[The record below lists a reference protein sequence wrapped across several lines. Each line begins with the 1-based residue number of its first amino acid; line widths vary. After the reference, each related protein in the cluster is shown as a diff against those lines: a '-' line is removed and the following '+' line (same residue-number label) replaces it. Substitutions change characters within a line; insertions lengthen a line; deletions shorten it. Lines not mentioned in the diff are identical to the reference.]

1 MTNSKLL
8 LTALAFGML
17 SNTVAAQ
24 QYTLSGSVING
35 LNGDL
40 RDTNLQVKNKQ
51 SQIVVNAQTDP
62 SGKFKI
68 LLNKGAYTLLITQ
81 LGKKYYEK
89 SIELNGDIDLGTIT
103 ISNNILLEGVVING
117 QKQLIERKT
126 DRLIFNVEKSAFA
139 AGGNGLDAI
148 TVTPGLLVSNET
160 ITMLGKS
167 GMGFMVDGRIMNISG
182 DALISYLK
190 SIPSSDIKSIEVITN
205 PPSKYSA
212 EGNSGLVN
220 IVLKKSRADNWSS
233 TVMTSYQQGK
243 YAQQSSSANLSY
255 KKKKL
260 SLFSNLNYSYG
271 KYYGME
277 ELEIQYPETYWHSDK
292 EYQYKIN
299 TLSGRIAV
307 DYDLSK
313 QLQIGAMYNG
323 SLSKPITED
332 DDLSL
337 ENNPAYTNQYHTVG
351 RTERKRQLHTVN
363 FHTIYKIDSLGKQ
376 LNLDFDF
383 FTYRDK
389 SDRNFDVYLNNAAA
403 FESRNQNNA
412 LQNINNYSV
421 NLDMEHPT
429 KAVKLN
435 YGARVSFSK
444 TNNDLYSDIQ
454 QVGFLQQD
462 LFTYRENTQALFFSG
477 EREIGKKKEWS
488 AKLGLRVENTQLE
501 SENVFMGN
509 KNNTHYLKFFP
520 TAYLQYKP
528 TENNTISL
536 DYGKRISR
544 PSFTNLNPFRI
555 YSSPFSYWEGNPSLT
570 PSYTHN
576 IELNYIYKD
585 ILQSVLY
592 WEKIDDMFGGIVLLN
607 NDNVTQR
614 VTQLNYAQGQ
624 TYGFRQTYVYK
635 KKKWLESYITGYI
648 GYQKSTSEIY
658 PLTPK
663 EIEGFFSMI
672 AISGNFLINSTM
684 STGFNLLHRFPNKS
698 IDMVENKTN
707 TLLDFY
713 FKAKLWNKL
722 GLVLSVNNIL
732 KEYQFNSVS
741 ERSGNRTYTNGYY
754 DSRYVRLTLNYSFGG
769 QINVNQRTYRNQ
781 EERNRTN

>member
-17 SNTVAAQ
+17 SGTVTAQ
-24 QYTLSGSVING
+24 QYTLSGSVVND
-35 LNGDL
+35 LNGDF

-51 SQIVVNAQTDP
+51 TQGIINAQTDI

-68 LLNKGAYTLLITQ
+68 RLNKGIYTLLITQ
-81 LGKKYYEK
+81 LGRKYYEK
-89 SIELNGDIDLGTIT
+89 SIELNGDLDLGTIT
-103 ISNNILLEGVVING
+103 ISKEIVLEGVVING

-126 DRLIFNVEKSAFA
+126 DRLVFNVERSAFA

-148 TVTPGLLVSNET
+148 TVTPGLQVSNDN

-167 GMGFMVDGRIMNISG
+167 GMGVMIDGRIMNISG

-190 SIPSSDIKSIEVITN
+190 SISSSDIKSIEVITN
-205 PPSKYSA
+205 PPSRYSA

-233 TVMTSYQQGK
+233 TLVTSYQQGK
-243 YAQQSSSANLSY
+243 YAQNSSSANFNY

-260 SLFSNLNYSYG
+260 TLFSNLNYSYG
-271 KYYGME
+271 KYYGKE

-292 EYQYKIN
+292 EYQNKIN
-299 TLSGRIAV
+299 NLSGRLAV
-307 DYDLSK
+307 DYDISK
-313 QLQIGAMYNG
+313 NLQIGAMYNG
-323 SLSKPITED
+323 SLSKPVTED
-332 DDLSL
+332 NDWSL
-337 ENNPAYTNQYHTVG
+337 EKNPAYANQYHTVG
-351 RTERKRQLHTVN
+351 RTSRKRQLHTIN

-376 LNLDFDF
+376 LNVDFDF
-383 FTYRDK
+383 FTFKDK

-403 FESRNQNNA
+403 YESRNQNNA
-412 LQNINNYSV
+412 VQSINNYSV
-421 NLDMEHPT
+421 NLDMEHPL

-435 YGARVSFSK
+435 YGARFSFSK

-454 QVGFLQQD
+454 QVGFVQQD
-462 LFTYRENTQALFFSG
+462 LFKYQENTQALFFSG
-477 EREIGKKKEWS
+477 EKEIGKEKKWS
-488 AKLGLRVENTQLE
+488 VKLGLRIENTQLE
-501 SENVFMGN
+501 SENVFLDN

-528 TENNTISL
+528 TENHTISL

-544 PSFTNLNPFRI
+544 PSFSSLNPFRI
-555 YSSPFSYWEGNPSLT
+555 YSSPFSYWEGNPSLM

-585 ILQSVLY
+585 FLQSVLY
-592 WEKIDDMFGGIVLLN
+592 WEKIDDLFGGIVLLN

-614 VTQLNYAQGQ
+614 VTQLNYAQAQ

-635 KKKWLESYITGYI
+635 KKKWLESYVTGYF
-648 GYQKSTSEIY
+648 GYQKATSDIY

-663 EIEGFFSMI
+663 KIDGFFSMI
-672 AISGNFLINSTM
+672 SLSGNFLISKTI
-684 STGFNLLHRFPNKS
+684 STGFNLLHKFPNKS

-732 KEYQFNSVS
+732 KEYQFNSTS

-754 DSRYVRLTLNYSFGG
+754 DSRFIRLTLNYSFGG
-769 QINVNQRTYRNQ
+769 QINVNQRDYRNQ

>member
-1 MTNSKLL
+1 MTNPKLL

-17 SNTVAAQ
+17 SGTITAQ
-24 QYTLSGSVING
+24 QYALSGSVVNSF
-35 LNGDL
+35 NGDL
-40 RDTNLQVKNKQ
+40 RNTNLQVKNKLTQ
-51 SQIVVNAQTDP
+51 NIINAQTDT

-68 LLNKGAYTLLITQ
+68 FLSKGIYTLLITQ

-89 SIELNGDIDLGTIT
+89 SIELNEDLDLGIIT
-103 ISNNILLEGVVING
+103 INNEIALEGVVING

-126 DRLIFNVEKSAFA
+126 DRLVFNVERSAFA

-148 TVTPGLLVSNET
+148 TVTPGLQVSNES
-160 ITMLGKS
+160 ISMLGKS
-167 GMGFMVDGRIMNISG
+167 GMGVMIDGRIMNISG

-233 TVMTSYQQGK
+233 SIVTSYQQGK
-243 YAQQSSSANLSY
+243 YAQHSSSANFNY

-260 SLFSNLNYSYG
+260 SLSSNLNYGYG
-271 KYYGME
+271 KYFGAE
-277 ELEIQYPETYWHSDK
+277 ELEIKYPETYWHSDK
-292 EYQYKIN
+292 EYRNKIN
-299 TLSGRIAV
+299 NLSGRLAV
-307 DYDLSK
+307 DYDISK
-313 QLQIGAMYNG
+313 HFQIGAMYNG
-323 SLSKPITED
+323 SLSKPTTED
-332 DDLSL
+332 DDWSL
-337 ENNPAYTNQYHTVG
+337 ERNPANANQYHTVG
-351 RTERKRQLHTVN
+351 RTSRKRELHTAN
-363 FHTIYKIDSLGKQ
+363 FHTIYKIDSIGKQ
-376 LNLDFDF
+376 LNMDFDF
-383 FTYRDK
+383 FTFKDR
-389 SDRNFDVYLNNAAA
+389 SDRNFDVFFNNSSAS
-403 FESRNQNNA
+403 ESRNQNNA
-412 LQNINNYSV
+412 LQTINNYSV
-421 NLDMEHPT
+421 NLDMEHPL

-435 YGARVSFSK
+435 YGARFSFSR

-454 QVGFLQQD
+454 QVGFTQQD
-462 LFTYRENTQALFFSG
+462 LFKYRENTQAVFLSG
-477 EREIGKKKEWS
+477 EKEIGKEKKWS

-501 SENVFMGN
+501 SENVFLDN

-520 TAYLQYKP
+520 TAYIQFKP

-544 PSFTNLNPFRI
+544 PSFSNLNPFRI
-555 YSSPFSYWEGNPSLT
+555 YSSPFSYWEGNPSLM

-585 ILQSVLY
+585 FLQSVLY
-592 WEKIDDMFGGIVLLN
+592 WEKTDDMFGGIVLLN
-607 NDNVTQR
+607 NDNITQR
-614 VTQLNYAQGQ
+614 ITQLNYAQGQ
-624 TYGFRQTYVYK
+624 TYGLRQTYVYK
-635 KKKWLESYITGYI
+635 KKKWLESYITAYI
-648 GYQKSTSEIY
+648 GYQKATSDIY

-672 AISGNFLINSTM
+672 ALSGNFLLSKTT

-713 FKAKLWNKL
+713 FKTKLWNKL
-722 GLVLSVNNIL
+722 GFVLSVNNIL

-754 DSRYVRLTLNYSFGG
+754 DSQFIRLTLNYSFGG
-769 QINVNQRTYRNQ
+769 QINVNQRNYRNQ